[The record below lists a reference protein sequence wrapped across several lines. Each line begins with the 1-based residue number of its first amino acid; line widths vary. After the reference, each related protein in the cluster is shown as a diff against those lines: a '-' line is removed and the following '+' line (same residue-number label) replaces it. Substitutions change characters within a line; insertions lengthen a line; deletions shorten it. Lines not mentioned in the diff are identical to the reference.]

1 MTITEKVAY
10 LKGLMEGLELD
21 TSSKEGKVLKAV
33 VDVLDDMALSVTD
46 IEDDLA
52 ELSDQVDEIDEDLS
66 EVEDEVFGDADEC
79 CDCDDDDCDCC
90 DGDDD
95 DFYEV
100 TCSKCGET
108 TYITGAILD
117 EGKMDAPTAAKNWS
131 LMLWWTK
138 MKTIAVAAVT
148 AVAETNKFPFL
159 L

>member
-66 EVEDEVFGDADEC
+66 EVEDEGFGDADEC

-117 EGKMDAPTAAKNWS
+117 EGKMECPNCGEELEFDVVVDEDEDHCGCGCDCGCGDK
-131 LMLWWTK
+131 
-138 MKTIAVAAVT
+138 
-148 AVAETNKFPFL
+148 
-159 L
+159 

>member
-21 TSSKEGKVLKAV
+21 ATGKEGKMFKAI
-33 VDVLDDMALSVTD
+33 VDVLDDIALSVTD
-46 IEDDLA
+46 LEDDLA

-66 EVEDEVFGDADEC
+66 EVEDEVFGDEDEC

-90 DGDDD
+90 DCDDD

-100 TCSKCGET
+100 TCAKCGET

-117 EGKMDAPTAAKNWS
+117 EGKMECPNCGEELEFDIVVDEDEDEDHCCCCDCGCGEK
-131 LMLWWTK
+131 
-138 MKTIAVAAVT
+138 
-148 AVAETNKFPFL
+148 E
-159 L
+159 

>member
-66 EVEDEVFGDADEC
+66 EVEDEVFGDEDEC

-90 DGDDD
+90 DCGDDD

-117 EGKMDAPTAAKNWS
+117 EGKMECPNCGEKLEFD
-131 LMLWWTK
+131 LDDCDC
-138 MKTIAVAAVT
+138 
-148 AVAETNKFPFL
+148 EDGCDCCH
-159 L
+159 